1 MKTNFEILNYLN
13 LINPELG
20 KMFKKS
26 SKKFLPESFE
36 ITDEKIKEQ
45 LIFNQFEIEKMP
57 EFLYAD
63 KKQNIKYF
71 KNSQKNL
78 KKLIKNAKNF
88 DFSANFKQI
97 FEIYLNLRLKLTN
110 LFLKN
115 FYNQNFLETDAFESL
130 YKINPVMF
138 KCLPDLFEKEIDDC
152 DFSNLEK
159 EYNLTYS
166 ELIKMK
172 ERKNNK
178 NISKIAQQESVKQ
191 VEKIQ
196 EKTKNTQKTLE
207 KFEKNASKV
216 KKSYK
221 NDEIE
226 KEKE

>member
-36 ITDEKIKEQ
+36 ITNEKIKEQ

-57 EFLYAD
+57 KFLYAD

-166 ELIKMK
+166 ELIKLK

-178 NISKIAQQESVKQ
+178 KLSKIAQQESVKQ

-207 KFEKNASKV
+207 KFEKTASKV